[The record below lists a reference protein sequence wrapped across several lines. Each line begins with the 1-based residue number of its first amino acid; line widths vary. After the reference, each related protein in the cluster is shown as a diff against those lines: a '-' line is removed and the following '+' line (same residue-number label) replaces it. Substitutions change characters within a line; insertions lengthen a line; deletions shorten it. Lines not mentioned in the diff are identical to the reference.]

1 MKNKMLCLFISLSL
15 FSLLTNAA
23 VKKDQAA
30 IWKNY
35 NRFFASA
42 PKAATVISLT
52 PEQLKNI
59 ANSNKNNKSQLRT
72 TAAAES
78 DSLSTEFK
86 FYRNKIS
93 NLNPSQTDELDQ
105 ILKEMDSKYPEFKAN
120 DIKLFT
126 ALMTPMVKMRG
137 ILWNVS
143 KTTEGQIGQTEI
155 YAGLIRNMYES
166 ARSSNNEHTEL
177 FLNYLYHP
185 YKGMFIFNS
194 NRQAKANSNS
204 FATITPPMVQ
214 LQNIIARDFYPD
226 LETLSDRLKN
236 LNMSEAIPIDLKML
250 APNLPKGYPQIML
263 FGQNELS
270 ALRASVYLALAKTAT
285 FLAYDHTNYP
295 QYLSTVMKRTNQVIK
310 DPVGL
315 LPEKSI
321 EIIKDYS
328 IYKLTPSGTQW
339 LTNAL
344 IHYKNAYTFGDSV
357 NDAYMA
363 KYTNIITSMS
373 AATEVKIAD
382 ENAATKNDL
391 KALILDEQATLIN
404 KANGSPLKVN
414 VGQLFRSPPNAY
426 TFFPTKFEGGDS
438 YIKIASQSVFNP
450 HYGQPTEWDMSKFQ
464 PYFPGAKEQDIP
476 FIQATLSA
484 LGLPYA
490 GSIK

>member
-15 FSLLTNAA
+15 FSSLTNAA

-93 NLNPSQTDELDQ
+93 SLNPSQTDELDQ

-126 ALMTPMVKMRG
+126 ALMTPMIKMRG
-137 ILWNVS
+137 ILWNVR
-143 KTTEGQIGQTEI
+143 KITEGQIGQTEVYAGIIRQI
-155 YAGLIRNMYES
+155 YAS
-166 ARSSNNEHTEL
+166 ARASNNKHSEL

-194 NRQAKANSNS
+194 NR
-204 FATITPPMVQ
+204 ITNETSYGEITAPIVQ
-214 LQNIIARDFYPD
+214 LQNTLARDFYPD
-226 LETLSDRLKN
+226 LITLSNRLKELN
-236 LNMSEAIPIDLKML
+236 LSESIPIDLKIL
-250 APNLPKGYPQIML
+250 APNLPKGYPQTLL
-263 FGQNELS
+263 FGQKELTTT
-270 ALRASVYLALAKTAT
+270 LASVELASAKTAI
-285 FLAYDHTNYP
+285 FLAYDYTNFP
-295 QYLSTVMKRTNQVIK
+295 QYLSSLVRETNQIIK
-310 DPVGL
+310 EPVGL
-315 LPEKSI
+315 LPEKAI
-321 EIIKDYS
+321 EKVKKYNIYS
-328 IYKLTPSGTQW
+328 LTPSGNQW

-344 IHYKNAYTFGDSV
+344 IHYKNAYSIGGPT
-357 NDAYMA
+357 NNAYMD